1 MVLIFK
7 TTLIGHLLGDFY
19 FQSSKLAKNKIKSK
33 RSLITHALLY
43 SITLLL
49 LFWII
54 YAKTNYFYLSMVC
67 LSHLIIDFFKTKIHK
82 LNVISD
88 IWLYFIDQI
97 LHTSILFIYS
107 YLLSCL
113 DIIIFRNWINIAT
126 NNNILTIET
135 YISWILL
142 LLAIIQPAC
151 ITIKIL
157 LCDFQQPQETTS
169 NDIKQGIP
177 NAGAFIGMLERILI
191 LLMLTINEYS
201 SIGLV
206 ITAKSVVRYKKIS
219 EDPIFSEYY
228 LLGTLLS
235 TIIVIILFL
244 VIIP

>member
-1 MVLIFK
+1 MIIIFK
-7 TTLIGHLLGDFY
+7 TMLIGHLLGDFY
-19 FQSSKLAKNKIKSK
+19 FQSSKLAKNKIESNISVTK
-33 RSLITHALLY
+33 HAFLY

-49 LFWII
+49 VSWLIFS
-54 YAKTNYFYLSMVC
+54 KTNYFYLSIVC
-67 LSHLIIDFFKTKIHK
+67 LSHFIIDFCKIRIHK
-82 LNVISD
+82 LNIVSD
-88 IWLYFIDQI
+88 IWLYFIDQLI
-97 LHTSILFIYS
+97 HIVILFIYS
-107 YLLSCL
+107 YLLSSL
-113 DIIIFRNWINIAT
+113 DIINFNHWINRIE

-135 YISWILL
+135 LISWILL
-142 LLAIIQPAC
+142 LLVIIQPAS

-157 LCDFQQPQETTS
+157 LNNFQPQETTS
-169 NDIKQGIP
+169 NDVKQGIP

-235 TIIVIILFL
+235 TIIVIIAYLM
-244 VIIP
+244 IIP